1 MEAISYASIVGSI
14 MYAQIYT
21 QLHISFVARMLG
33 RYQSNPG
40 KGTLES
46 CKEGSKI
53 FIGNKWSHAYI

>member
-53 FIGNKWSHAYI
+53 FIGNK